1 MSCKCHPDSPFLWRK
16 NPKPSIFM
24 KDHVFRSKGDSGLS
38 LSQNATAVVEANR
51 RQGKMSGTVKNFSST
66 TFEKE
71 QAVIAY
77 KQFGIYS
84 RAKSSVKPQANKHEV
99 PKGKL

>member
-1 MSCKCHPDSPFLWRK
+1 MTCKCHPNSPFLWHK
-16 NPKPSIFM
+16 NPRPSMFLQ
-24 KDHVFRSKGDSGLS
+24 DHSFRTKGDSGLS

-51 RQGKMSGTVKNFSST
+51 SVGKMSNTIKNFSRT
-66 TFEKE
+66 MFEKE
-71 QAVIAY
+71 QAVIAF

-84 RAKSSVKPQANKHEV
+84 RAKSNVKPELNKHEV

>member
-1 MSCKCHPDSPFLWRK
+1 MTCKCHPDSPFLWHK
-16 NPKPSIFM
+16 TAKPSMFM
-24 KDHVFRSKGDSGLS
+24 ADHVFRAKGADGLS
-38 LSQNATAVVEANR
+38 RSQNATAVVEANR
-51 RQGKMSGTVKNFSST
+51 RQGKMSGTVKNFSRT